1 VEKLRDRLS
10 EANSDVENWRAG
22 NVEQEDLTECQYQ
35 AQGCPFSIPSLR
47 IHQLFHCG
55 FRPTR
60 CPSLTCTFRPAAA
73 NLAEH
78 IAREHDGATR
88 GRDVVVRTG
97 GNSLTSSYVN
107 LDREPLFYKNTKMSW
122 VANELVCDGERFYM
136 ECVRE
141 PPEWFLWVWGSEE
154 TVSDYKARIRIFSVR
169 HQDTTGVQE
178 RSWSGAV
185 IPLSVSREEIVR
197 KGLGFMVHDK
207 QVQPLCGPIEES
219 EEQLFGYQVTV
230 ERA

>member
-1 VEKLRDRLS
+1 
-10 EANSDVENWRAG
+10 
-22 NVEQEDLTECQYQ
+22 
-35 AQGCPFSIPSLR
+35 
-47 IHQLFHCG
+47 
-55 FRPTR
+55 
-60 CPSLTCTFRPAAA
+60 
-73 NLAEH
+73 
-78 IAREHDGATR
+78 
-88 GRDVVVRTG
+88 
-97 GNSLTSSYVN
+97 LTSSYVN

-154 TVSDYKARIRIFSVR
+154 TVNDYKARIRIFSVR
-169 HQDTTGVQE
+169 DQDNPGLQE

-197 KGLGFMVHDK
+197 RGLGFMVHDK

-230 ERA
+230 ERG